1 MSGKVLNL
9 AVKSLSPAPLQS
21 PKWHSAKCHLA
32 EFHVLQHLAEETIYC
47 SAECRCVKC
56 RSSLMPFNQMSF
68 GRMTFNETL
77 GRRVFY
83 VYVECRSA
91 QCHRVECSGAIFHD
105 IPHRWIVMPYPGN
118 PYWRERI
125 STIHLL
131 VLTSSNQRLF
141 TENIISSL
149 TKQTILMRRSNVPC
163 LPFQREFPVLSI
175 CLVFNIKWD
184 SSSVGWRCW
193 RCCRVLGTY
202 LDP

>member
-9 AVKSLSPAPLQS
+9 AVKSLSLEPLQI

-32 EFHVLQHLAEETIYC
+32 EFHVLQHSAEETIYC

-68 GRMTFNETL
+68 GRMTFNETF
-77 GRRVFY
+77 GRKVFY

-125 STIHLL
+125 STTHLL

-141 TENIISSL
+141 TEKHYFIFNKTNYLNEEVKRTVPSL
-149 TKQTILMRRSNVPC
+149 SARVPC
-163 LPFQREFPVLSI
+163 PINLFSF
-175 CLVFNIKWD
+175 
-184 SSSVGWRCW
+184 
-193 RCCRVLGTY
+193 
-202 LDP
+202 